1 MGNIL
6 GTTEDDFQGISE
18 TIVSKVNSGCFAY
31 LVCKGYAFVTYDI
44 TYCIYLF
51 MYAHWGYTYKQ
62 RGKSIK
68 IYKEMQVLSE
78 EFGLPNI
85 ET

>member
-1 MGNIL
+1 
-6 GTTEDDFQGISE
+6 
-18 TIVSKVNSGCFAY
+18 
-31 LVCKGYAFVTYDI
+31 
-44 TYCIYLF
+44 
-51 MYAHWGYTYKQ
+51 MYAQQAYTYKQ

>member
-1 MGNIL
+1 
-6 GTTEDDFQGISE
+6 
-18 TIVSKVNSGCFAY
+18 
-31 LVCKGYAFVTYDI
+31 
-44 TYCIYLF
+44 
-51 MYAHWGYTYKQ
+51 MYVQQAYTYKQ
-62 RGKSIK
+62 KGKSIK